1 MVYGDDREPMTNKER
16 LVAAAFIA
24 LGVSCVGAVIADCA
38 GVFERD
44 PTEIVQDLKQ
54 FPNCNIN
61 GKYLDCDLSAQQKQ
75 NENTIVQAAGKLHD
89 LRNEIWNLTSKH
101 RDEVDALLQVR
112 NPQQVKF
119 KY

>member
-1 MVYGDDREPMTNKER
+1 MVYGDDDEPMSNKER
-16 LVAAAFIA
+16 LGWAAFIA
-24 LGVSCVGAVIADCA
+24 LGVSCVGAFIADCNGA
-38 GVFERD
+38 FERA

-61 GKYLDCDLSAQQKQ
+61 GRYLDCDLSAQQKQ
-75 NENTIVQAAGKLHD
+75 NENTIVQASGKLHD
-89 LRNEIWNLTSKH
+89 LKEEVWSLSSKH